1 MTKATTRI
9 LLVDDHPGIRTALKV
24 RLDSV
29 PNFDVIGDIGKG
41 GDVPPAMERWEPD
54 LVILDL
60 EMERGYDPAKA
71 VEHIRKV
78 APDTKIVVYSA
89 HEDYQVVTTMLDLCV
104 DGYILKT
111 EEMASVVASLQ
122 EIVAGERRYSPGLVT
137 VLADANWDT
146 KSLSPMERSVLQ
158 MLADGKSVHNI
169 AHQQQRSDR
178 SVSRY
183 ISELM
188 KKLNATSLAHAVAIG
203 FRKHII
209 V

>member
-1 MTKATTRI
+1 MARTFFEPATVRPGEKA
-9 LLVDDHPGIRTALKV
+9 
-24 RLDSV
+24 
-29 PNFDVIGDIGKG
+29 
-41 GDVPPAMERWEPD
+41 W
-54 LVILDL
+54 
-60 EMERGYDPAKA
+60 
-71 VEHIRKV
+71 
-78 APDTKIVVYSA
+78 
-89 HEDYQVVTTMLDLCV
+89 
-104 DGYILKT
+104 GYINVIDSLAVSFDMPVMVVNGT
-111 EEMASVVASLQ
+111 REGPTFTVTAGLYPLEYCGIEASSRLYRQIDPNGLRGKVMIVPVVNMPVFQFRTPMFSL
-122 EIVAGERRYSPGLVT
+122 S
-137 VLADANWDT
+137 

-158 MLADGKSVHNI
+158 MLADGKSVHYI